1 MPIEWKGISKEDLTR
16 TMASEVKSWEH
27 HSDVDERKE
36 SMFHD
41 LSTDEV
47 VDDIWDRVD
56 LDAYLENLVWE
67 YFKTDRN
74 VDALR
79 EKKVPGSSQS

>member
-1 MPIEWKGISKEDLTR
+1 MPIEWKGISKNDLR
-16 TMASEVKSWEH
+16 QAYFREVESWKYRSDANEH
-27 HSDVDERKE
+27 METTLR
-36 SMFHD
+36 D
-41 LSTDEV
+41 LSTEDV
-47 VDDIWDRVD
+47 VNDIWDRVD
-56 LDAYLENLVWE
+56 LDGYLEDIVWE